1 MSVDGDDI
9 AGDKKTEDSKADGIK
24 ESKAPSPGNSTPIQ
38 ITNGT
43 GGDSNGS
50 LDTKFSVDDIL
61 IGCKVYVSKDGEYR
75 IAEILQEHTKK
86 GKKVF
91 YVHYQEFNKRLDEW
105 VGTDRIDYLRAMIM
119 PEIKVDKKDEKKT
132 TKLLKLLK
140 KTSKSSKDSTETPA
154 PDTPTPAPDATSEK
168 KDDELDLDNLNVQGL
183 KRPGELVSR
192 EDEIKKLRTGGS
204 MTQNHLEVARV
215 RNLSA
220 IILGEHIIEPWYF
233 SPYPIELTE
242 EDEIYICDFTLSYFG
257 SKRQFER
264 FRSKCSMKHPPGNE
278 IYRDPK
284 VSFWEIDGRKQRTWC
299 RNLCLLSKLF
309 LDHKTL
315 YYDVDPFLFYVMTI
329 PSKLGH
335 HVVGYFSKEKES
347 ADGYN
352 VACILTLP
360 CYQKRGYGKLLMQFL
375 YMLSYVEG
383 KVGSPEKPLSD
394 LGLLSYRAYWTD
406 TLIKLLVERNNPHL
420 FRKNNPLLEDLDNG
434 NGTKK
439 ESTSSPQPSSNGS
452 LNGSSNGGSLF
463 GNGSGGNGVASSG
476 GNTTAAPVPVP
487 VSSEITIEE
496 ISAITCMTTTD
507 ILHTLTTLQI
517 LRYYK
522 GQHIIVVTD
531 QIMMMYDKLI
541 KKVKEKKKHELDPRR
556 LNWSP
561 PSFTANQLR
570 FGW

>member
-1 MSVDGDDI
+1 MAVSESNGDD
-9 AGDKKTEDSKADGIK
+9 DKGAATQ
-24 ESKAPSPGNSTPIQ
+24 PSNGTTIQ
-38 ITNGT
+38 ITTIDEN
-43 GGDSNGS
+43 DKSQ
-50 LDTKFSVDDIL
+50 KFDADDIL
-61 IGCKVYVSKDGEYR
+61 IGCKVYVSKDNEYR
-75 IAEILQEHTKK
+75 LAEILQTHTKK

-105 VGTDRIDYLRAMIM
+105 IGTDRIDYSRAMIL
-119 PEIKVDKKDEKKT
+119 PEIKADKKE
-132 TKLLKLLK
+132 
-140 KTSKSSKDSTETPA
+140 
-154 PDTPTPAPDATSEK
+154 EK
-168 KDDELDLDNLNVQGL
+168 KDTKSKKPSSKSKQATKALPNNESNGGTPQPSNSAVKNDEELDLDNLNVQGL
-183 KRPGELVSR
+183 KRPGEEVSR

-204 MTQNHLEVARV
+204 MTQNHSEVARV

-220 IILGEHIIEPWYF
+220 IILGEHVIEPWYF

-257 SKRQFER
+257 SKRQFQS

-278 IYRDPK
+278 IYRDSM

-315 YYDVDPFLFYVMTI
+315 YYDVDPFLFYIMTI
-329 PSKLGH
+329 QSPSGH

-360 CYQKRGYGKLLMQFL
+360 CYQKRGYGKLLMQFS
-375 YMLSYVEG
+375 YMLSHVEN

-406 TLIKLLVERNNPHL
+406 TLVKLLVERNSPQL
-420 FRKNNPLLEDLDNG
+420 FRKNNPQPDHTDND
-434 NGTKK
+434 KDS
-439 ESTSSPQPSSNGS
+439 STSPDPPSSRS
-452 LNGSSNGGSLF
+452 T
-463 GNGSGGNGVASSG
+463 VH
-476 GNTTAAPVPVP
+476 VPS

-496 ISAITCMTTTD
+496 ISSITCMTTTD

-522 GQHIIVVTD
+522 GQHIIVITD
-531 QIMMMYDKLI
+531 SVMVLYEKLI
-541 KKVKEKKKHELDPRR
+541 KKVKEKKKHELDARK
-556 LNWSP
+556 LNWTP

>member
-1 MSVDGDDI
+1 M
-9 AGDKKTEDSKADGIK
+9 TED
-24 ESKAPSPGNSTPIQ
+24 ESDPGSTPIQ
-38 ITNGT
+38 ITAEGGVGVAASASDAKGADGSDAHAAANG
-43 GGDSNGS
+43 GGRGAGAAGAAGAAFTPAD
-50 LDTKFSVDDIL
+50 LR

-75 IAEILQEHTKK
+75 LAELLQEHTKK
-86 GKKVF
+86 GKKVY

-105 VGTDRIDYLRAMIM
+105 IGTDRIDYSRAMVVA
-119 PEIKVDKKDEKKT
+119 EVKADRDEKAK
-132 TKLLKLLK
+132 
-140 KTSKSSKDSTETPA
+140 SKSKKAKSKEAPA
-154 PDTPTPAPDATSEK
+154 PAASASPGPASPPDEM
-168 KDDELDLDNLNVQGL
+168 DLDDLNVQGL
-183 KRPGELVSR
+183 KRPGERVSR
-192 EDEIKKLRTGGS
+192 EDEIKKLRTSGS
-204 MTQNHLEVARV
+204 MTQNHSEVARV
-215 RNLSA
+215 RNLSSV
-220 IILGEHIIEPWYF
+220 ILGEHIIEPWYF

-257 SKRQFER
+257 SRKQFER
-264 FRSKCSMKHPPGNE
+264 FRSKCSMRHPPGNE
-278 IYRDPK
+278 IYRDAK

-315 YYDVDPFLFYVMTI
+315 YYDVDPFLFYIMTV
-329 PSKLGH
+329 PSGSGH

-360 CYQKRGYGKLLMQFL
+360 CYQKRGYGKLLMQFS
-375 YMLSYVEG
+375 YMLSHVEG

-406 TLIKLLVERNNPHL
+406 TLVKLLVERNNPRL
-420 FRKNNPLLEDLDNG
+420 RANADDDSDTPPPL
-434 NGTKK
+434 
-439 ESTSSPQPSSNGS
+439 
-452 LNGSSNGGSLF
+452 
-463 GNGSGGNGVASSG
+463 A
-476 GNTTAAPVPVP
+476 
-487 VSSEITIEE
+487 SEITIEE

-522 GQHIIVVTD
+522 GQHIIVITD
-531 QIMMMYDKLI
+531 HVMAMYDKLVR
-541 KKVKEKKKHELDPRR
+541 KVREGKKHELEPRR
-556 LNWSP
+556 LSWSP